1 MKKDFYYK
9 PGSSVVNVPEDAE
22 PLSNGVS
29 QKPIFEND
37 KIAIRQ
43 LQLKALQNLP
53 QGNLSYGR
61 FYIVLKGNVTVDKGD
76 EDTTALHNLS
86 QNGLVYIPQK
96 VDAATR
102 LRAGQSEAQILEV
115 QMLNPKTEAQSL
127 RLKQGI
133 WVDQQFMV
141 IEKTQA
147 KAYVPAHHD
156 NTFNHCLLINDD
168 IEILHSCIDVGG
180 GADVHA
186 HEHEDQCTYVMEPAP
201 SKLLYYPMG
210 VQHGGI
216 TNIEKRHNMILM
228 YFPPQGECLESA

>member
-9 PGSSVVNVPEDAE
+9 PGSSVVNVPEDAT
-22 PLSNGVS
+22 PLSDGVS

-43 LQLKALQNLP
+43 LQLKVLKNLP
-53 QGNLSYGR
+53 KGETSYSR
-61 FYIVLKGNVTVDKGD
+61 FYIVLNGNVTIDKGD
-76 EDTTALHNLS
+76 NDPAALHILS
-86 QNGLVYIPQK
+86 ENGLVYIPQN

-115 QMLNPKTEAQSL
+115 QILNPKTNAQSL
-127 RLKQGI
+127 KLEQGT

-141 IEKTQA
+141 IEKAQA
-147 KAYVPAHHD
+147 KTYVPAHHV

-186 HEHEDQCTYVMEPAP
+186 HENEDQCTYVMEPAP

-216 TNIEKRHNMILM
+216 TKIEKRHNMILM
-228 YFPPQGECLESA
+228 YFPPQGECLEQA